1 MSLFMVC
8 LSITKD
14 ERRDKVIKL
23 YTIDCPRCKILEQK
37 LVAANIEFE
46 TCRDRA
52 IMMAR
57 GFDLLPLLE
66 VDGELMG
73 FDEALKW
80 TNGRRT
86 K

>member
-1 MSLFMVC
+1 MDC
-8 LSITKD
+8 LNITKD

-37 LVAANIEFE
+37 LVEANIEFE
-46 TCRDRA
+46 TCRDKA

-73 FDEALKW
+73 FKEAVDWIKER
-80 TNGRRT
+80 G
-86 K
+86 

>member
-1 MSLFMVC
+1 M
-8 LSITKD
+8 
-14 ERRDKVIKL
+14 IKL

-46 TCRDRA
+46 TCRDKA

-57 GFDLLPLLE
+57 GFDLLPLIE